1 MFCLIII
8 TLVILLYV
16 TVYVKT
22 TPTSLPLPPS
32 PLPIYEAKLCLK
44 NLQLRPRL
52 YGASGIITWPSGHTR
67 LPSLLLT
74 SFAPSIAFCT
84 RAPIFIILSYSL
96 NPTCL
101 QFSPLV
107 TYIVYIY
114 MSCMEENKDLIWF
127 DLIINKIE
135 YPVKVLV
142 ESKSRWEQPKTSNLP
157 SNNYYAAP
165 ITDWTR
171 AIRFK

>member
-52 YGASGIITWPSGHTR
+52 YGASGIIT
-67 LPSLLLT
+67 
-74 SFAPSIAFCT
+74 
-84 RAPIFIILSYSL
+84 
-96 NPTCL
+96 
-101 QFSPLV
+101 
-107 TYIVYIY
+107 
-114 MSCMEENKDLIWF
+114 
-127 DLIINKIE
+127 
-135 YPVKVLV
+135 
-142 ESKSRWEQPKTSNLP
+142 
-157 SNNYYAAP
+157 
-165 ITDWTR
+165 
-171 AIRFK
+171 